1 VEVTSNVHKIV
12 WYVLL
17 AYLFSWIWWVPMAL
31 AGVVVPSG
39 QGWPTHL
46 FGLMGPAFAAF
57 AVTAWTEGRAG
68 LADLWARIV
77 RWRIR
82 WYWYA
87 LVAAT
92 ASLMVIP
99 LLTSPDVSGDD
110 LVLYSGAPASGL
122 AVVFYVLIV
131 NGFGEEIGW
140 RGFLA
145 DHLLTTT
152 SRAKTALIIW
162 PIWAGWH
169 LPLFW
174 IVGSFRDFGIGGTIG
189 WLVGIGFGSVFLT
202 WLYQSANYSI
212 LIVALWHTAYNFTTA
227 TAAAAGAAAAIAS
240 MVVIAA
246 SLIILCFPS
255 SWRHVRTA
263 VASADPKPS
272 NRI

>member
-1 VEVTSNVHKIV
+1 VEVTNHVRKIV

-17 AYLFSWIWWVPMAL
+17 AYLFSWMWWVPMAF
-31 AGVVVPSG
+31 AGVVVPTG

-46 FGLMGPAFAAF
+46 PGLLGPAIAAF
-57 AVTAWTEGRAG
+57 IVTGWTEGPAG
-68 LADLWARIV
+68 LADLWSRIV
-77 RWRIR
+77 RWRVR

-87 LVAAT
+87 LVVAT

-99 LLTSPDVSGDD
+99 VLTSSDVSGRDF
-110 LVLYSGAPASGL
+110 VLYSGAPASGL
-122 AVVFYVLIV
+122 AVVIYVVIV

-145 DHLLTTT
+145 DHLLSSR

-174 IVGSFRDFGIGGTIG
+174 VVGSFRDFGVGGTIG
-189 WLVGIGFGSVFLT
+189 WLIGIGFGSVFLT
-202 WLYQSANYSI
+202 WLYQSADYSI

-227 TAAAAGAAAAIAS
+227 TKATSGTAAAIAS
-240 MVVIAA
+240 MIVMAA
-246 SLIILCFPS
+246 SVFILCFPS
-255 SWRHVRTA
+255 SWRHTKVRA
-263 VASADPKPS
+263 EA
-272 NRI
+272 

>member
-1 VEVTSNVHKIV
+1 VRRDVRKIV

-17 AYLFSWIWWVPMAL
+17 AYVFSWMWWVPMAL
-31 AGVVVPSG
+31 AGVVVPTG

-46 FGLMGPAFAAF
+46 PGLMGPAIAAF
-57 AVTAWTEGRAG
+57 VVTGWAEGRSG
-68 LADLWARIV
+68 LSDLWSRIV
-77 RWRIR
+77 RWRVP

-92 ASLMVIP
+92 AALVIIP
-99 LLTSPDVSGDD
+99 VFTSPDLRSGD

-122 AVVFYVLIV
+122 AVVLYVLIV

-145 DHLLTTT
+145 DRLLTTT

-162 PIWAGWH
+162 PIWAAWH

-174 IVGSFRDFGIGGTIG
+174 IVGSFRDFGVGGTIG

-202 WLYQSANYSI
+202 WLYQSADYSI
-212 LIVALWHTAYNFTTA
+212 LIVALWHTAYNFATA
-227 TAAAAGAAAAIAS
+227 TKAAAGTAAAVAS
-240 MVVIAA
+240 IVVMAA
-246 SLIILCFPS
+246 SLVILCVPG
-255 SWRHVRTA
+255 SWRHTR
-263 VASADPKPS
+263 SAAPSDGLKPD
-272 NRI
+272 RA